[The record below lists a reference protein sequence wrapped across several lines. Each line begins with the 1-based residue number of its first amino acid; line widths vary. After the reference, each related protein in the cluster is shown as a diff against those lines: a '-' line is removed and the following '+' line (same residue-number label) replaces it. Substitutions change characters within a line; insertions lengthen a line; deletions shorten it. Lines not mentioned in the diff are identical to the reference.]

1 LIEENK
7 KVALERSYLKSEQL
21 KLQQELAQLAELKAN
36 AELGFAIEKQKA
48 LEEKREELD
57 RLQAEALD
65 KLSINAQRLA
75 EKEKV
80 LLEREENLRLKEAEA
95 LAGFTLQRQEILEQ
109 QQSEIEVL
117 KITGFKRKSN
127 KSKN

>member
-1 LIEENK
+1 MIEENK
-7 KVALERSYLKSEQL
+7 KLALERSYLKSEQL

-57 RLQAEALD
+57 RLQAEALN

-80 LLEREENLRLKEAEA
+80 LLSASDDK
-95 LAGFTLQRQEILEQ
+95 TVKSWI
-109 QQSEIEVL
+109 IT
-117 KITGFKRKSN
+117 KI
-127 KSKN
+127 

>member
-1 LIEENK
+1 MIEENRK
-7 KVALERSYLKSEQL
+7 TCFRKIISKIYEQL

-57 RLQAEALD
+57 RLQAEALN

-75 EKEKV
+75 EKKKYYLNV
-80 LLEREENLRLKEAEA
+80 K
-95 LAGFTLQRQEILEQ
+95 
-109 QQSEIEVL
+109 
-117 KITGFKRKSN
+117 KISV
-127 KSKN
+127 